1 MYKGQTRKD
10 LKYMEALRGAVI
22 MTDAKKLEPTKA
34 VLKKKASKGYVF
46 QVPVMPLP
54 SFPCPKPI
62 APFKARMGL

>member
-1 MYKGQTRKD
+1 
-10 LKYMEALRGAVI
+10 